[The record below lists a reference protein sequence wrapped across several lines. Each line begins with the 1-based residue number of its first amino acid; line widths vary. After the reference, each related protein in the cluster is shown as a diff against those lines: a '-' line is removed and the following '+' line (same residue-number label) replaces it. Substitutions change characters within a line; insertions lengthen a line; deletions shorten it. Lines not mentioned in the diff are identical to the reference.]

1 MPFEDKD
8 FTPKS
13 GLKPMSGQKS
23 MFDGKPKP
31 PSQKQFEQSVEQ
43 VQQQLSGHKK
53 KAAELFIAFNKAIM
67 DKTLPQ
73 NRNILNMDAEREILQ
88 SMIRLSQEINDDPN
102 EAEGEGTLMW
112 IVCLLKTCLAQ
123 RDRIN
128 ELEYG
133 LELVQRSINDGGISE
148 LIKREI
154 KQALDTAKTS
164 G

>member
-154 KQALDTAKTS
+154 KQAIDTAKTS

>member
-154 KQALDTAKTS
+154 KQTLDTAKTS

>member
-88 SMIRLSQEINDDPN
+88 NMIRLSQEINDDPN